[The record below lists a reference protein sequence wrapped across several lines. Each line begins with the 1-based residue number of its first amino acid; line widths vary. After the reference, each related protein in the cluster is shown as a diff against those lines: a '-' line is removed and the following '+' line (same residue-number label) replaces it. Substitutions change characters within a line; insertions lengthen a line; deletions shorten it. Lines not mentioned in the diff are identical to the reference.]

1 MLSRILLISLLATSF
16 PLSFVSAADVATDP
30 FNNHAPAI
38 AACQQQLDQTRQDVA
53 MSAPASWQRVHIKD
67 GAFSL
72 ILPYSSQWTAGG
84 KAVLPYTPIDATS
97 NGSFTP
103 PKGIHF
109 GRYRLDDI
117 TCDETSGPLVL
128 NSKSAMR
135 EYVVDWAPEK
145 AKRKTASSPNDL
157 RIPIKIGAY
166 QGSILRVD
174 GGEMMAALMGKSCQV
189 TETLELSVKHT
200 LIHISSPCRPIGVDH
215 FRIASSIL
223 SDKK

>member
-1 MLSRILLISLLATSF
+1 MLSRALLVSLIATSLPF
-16 PLSFVSAADVATDP
+16 SFVSAADVATDP

-53 MSAPASWQRVHIKD
+53 MSAPASWQRVHIKN

-72 ILPYSSQWTAGG
+72 VLPYSSQWTAGG
-84 KAVLPYTPIDATS
+84 KTVLPYTPIESVAS
-97 NGSFTP
+97 KGFTP

-117 TCDETSGPLVL
+117 TCDEASGPLVL

-135 EYVVDWAPEK
+135 EYVVDWAPETS
-145 AKRKTASSPNDL
+145 KRKTTSSSTDL
-157 RIPIKIGAY
+157 RIPIKIGSY
-166 QGSILRVD
+166 QGSILRAD

-189 TETLELSVKHT
+189 NEVLELSVKHT
-200 LIHISSPCRPIGVDH
+200 LIHISSPCRPIGIDH

-223 SDKK
+223 FDRK